1 MGGVAAS
8 FPLPMTDRP
17 RRVLLFAAL
26 LTLVM
31 VLAACGSSTDGSED
45 AGADG
50 DAVTS
55 TTVETAT
62 TLAGD
67 GGFAS
72 TVQPIIESSCA
83 GCHTTGGPGAFH
95 MELLTA
101 GVRRGP

>member
-1 MGGVAAS
+1 MRGVAAS

-17 RRVLLFAAL
+17 RRVLLLAAV

-31 VLAACGSSTDGSED
+31 VLAACGGSSTDGSED

-72 TVQPIIESSCA
+72 TVQPIIESSWFRCA
-83 GCHTTGGPGAFH
+83 
-95 MELLTA
+95 
-101 GVRRGP
+101 